1 LEQGAF
7 FRVGGTQQVD
17 VRARIVAATNRSI
30 GAEVEAGRFRKDLYY
45 RINTIT
51 LALPPLRERPNDI
64 LPLAD
69 HFLKQTKTAGRDGTP
84 RLSDSAREALV
95 RYRWPGNVRELRNV
109 IERAS
114 LIATDGVVTVADL
127 PLGGAGARAA
137 TPAEL
142 LTLGELERR
151 HIERVL
157 TDVQWHQGR
166 AAVILGISS
175 KTLYRKIREYGFRR
189 PRSHIA
195 SSAIDSGDSP

>member
-1 LEQGAF
+1 
-7 FRVGGTQQVD
+7 
-17 VRARIVAATNRSI
+17 
-30 GAEVEAGRFRKDLYY
+30 
-45 RINTIT
+45 
-51 LALPPLRERPNDI
+51 
-64 LPLAD
+64 
-69 HFLKQTKTAGRDGTP
+69 
-84 RLSDSAREALV
+84 
-95 RYRWPGNVRELRNV
+95 VRELRNV

-114 LIATDGVVTVADL
+114 LIATDGVVTIADL
-127 PLGGAGARAA
+127 PLGGAPQRAP

-189 PRSHIA
+189 PRSHSA
-195 SSAIDSGDSP
+195 SSANDSGDPH